1 MDGVGA
7 LRRRL
12 HPSGVLPQLFAGI
25 ATERPEK
32 AREGLRTFALD
43 PGGERGQRHDSD
55 RRKNQ
60 PTLPWPK
67 FATIETAAESD
78 PSAADCAIRLFL
90 HARSGNATEMRRS
103 I

>member
-1 MDGVGA
+1 MDGEGA

-25 ATERPEK
+25 ATERPEE

-43 PGGERGQRHDSD
+43 PGGERGDSD

-67 FATIETAAESD
+67 FATIETAAVPPHSSVS
-78 PSAADCAIRLFL
+78 PCAIR
-90 HARSGNATEMRRS
+90 
-103 I
+103 